1 MWFGS
6 TDGLYALIPWP
17 QRTADPSHTQL
28 KRQES
33 YTDTITS
40 HVEIFQKPTFLEREN
55 GAARGSF
62 AL

>member
-6 TDGLYALIPWP
+6 TDGLYAPIPWP
-17 QRTADPSHTQL
+17 QRTADPAHTQL

-40 HVEIFQKPTFLEREN
+40 HVEILLKHVFL
-55 GAARGSF
+55 
-62 AL
+62 LKTC